1 MSEERITN
9 GVIEIETGSTKHP
22 DAATMEDGRVSA
34 TIGVY
39 VGGSVAE
46 AAEKYG
52 EEFVH
57 EQYVRSVVVAAQGKV
72 RRALDQGIAIDKVE
86 AEFNDLDPTEK
97 SAGIADPQA
106 QALRAF
112 NKMDEGSQAQLLE
125 ALKSKLAG
133 M

>member
-9 GVIEIETGSTKHP
+9 GVIQVETGSTKHP
-22 DAATMEDGRVSA
+22 DAAHSEDGRVSA
-34 TIGVY
+34 TISFF
-39 VGGSVAE
+39 VGDSIAD

-52 EEFVH
+52 EDFVY
-57 EQYVRSVVVAAQGKV
+57 EQYIRSVVVAAQGKV

-112 NKMDEGSQAQLLE
+112 NKMDEGAQAQLLE